1 MHDHDLLVVHEINVV
16 TIMVVDKVFMFVDS
30 DVRAIV
36 EQEVEKM
43 VFNLLH
49 KNTLA
54 YKDAVTEVQEN

>member
-1 MHDHDLLVVHEINVV
+1 
-16 TIMVVDKVFMFVDS
+16 MVVDKVFMFVDS